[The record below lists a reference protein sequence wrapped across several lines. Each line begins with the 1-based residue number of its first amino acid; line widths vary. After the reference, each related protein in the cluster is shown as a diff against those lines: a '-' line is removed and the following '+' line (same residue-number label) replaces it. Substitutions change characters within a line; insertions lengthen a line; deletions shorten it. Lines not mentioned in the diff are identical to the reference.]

1 MQTTATKSLEPFRGT
16 VNVMFRDAMIASTD
30 RAIVVK
36 EPGRAS
42 LYYIPFDHIYFEF
55 LKQSPTTRKLEEGE
69 ARFWNVSAVGESAD
83 DVMWAFDAPA
93 VDYGLLRS
101 HGAFDSDKV
110 TVEAIEEPD
119 TEHRV
124 HWPR

>member
-1 MQTTATKSLEPFRGT
+1 MQTTATKTLEPFRGT

-101 HGAFDSDKV
+101 YGAFDSGKV